1 MVTEKCQLVKQPV
14 NVRGDNESV
23 RRKTWIERVFPL
35 EDTYIIFQAYSVSS
49 REIALDKSDSSLV
62 DDSTARASKF
72 SSPCVGGIQ
81 SRERSVDRSGTILT
95 RLERFFIYEK
105 RQIDVSLVVASEFL
119 SLTSA
124 SCWLKPTIDV
134 SRVVRFIVFKFSR
147 L

>member
-62 DDSTARASKF
+62 DVRQHALQNLPHRA
-72 SSPCVGGIQ
+72 
-81 SRERSVDRSGTILT
+81 
-95 RLERFFIYEK
+95 
-105 RQIDVSLVVASEFL
+105 
-119 SLTSA
+119 
-124 SCWLKPTIDV
+124 
-134 SRVVRFIVFKFSR
+134 
-147 L
+147 